1 MNRGKNIC
9 NELKAVRRRI
19 AEENDIPLEIK
30 ECTYKGECQGT
41 CPHCEAEMRYL
52 ERELAKRISVGK
64 VATITGIALAL
75 SATSQAQCV
84 KPNTTQQDCNT
95 IDCNETCVS
104 TLKGTVIDL
113 KTGETLPFVNVILKK
128 DNKQIG
134 ATTTDFDGLY
144 TIKKVPCGDYTLE
157 VSTLGYRHLMQS
169 ITVDRAGFT
178 VRDIGLSADSNSTLI
193 DGAIPVI
200 DIGTPSNSVDEIVRQ
215 IGGKDGRV
223 QAPVEAIGEIQ
234 VQLPG
239 TPASQSGDTLTRA
252 TRIIT
257 VDPKNPLKE

>member
-19 AEENDIPLEIK
+19 AEENNIPLEIK
-30 ECTYKGECQGT
+30 ECSYKGECRGT
-41 CPHCEAEMRYL
+41 CPRCDAEVRYL

-84 KPNTTQQDCNT
+84 KPNATQQDCHT
-95 IDCNETCVS
+95 VDHHETCVS

-113 KTGETLPFVNVILKK
+113 KTGEPLPFVNVILKK
-128 DNKQIG
+128 DSMQMG
-134 ATTTDFDGLY
+134 ATSTDFDGLY

-157 VSTLGYRHLMQS
+157 VSTIGYHHIMQS
-169 ITVDRAGFT
+169 ITVDRVGFT
-178 VRDIGLSADSNSTLI
+178 VRDIGMSADSTATLI
-193 DGAIPVI
+193 EGAIPVI

-215 IGGKDGRV
+215 IGNKDGRV
-223 QAPVEAIGEIQ
+223 QAPAEAIGQIQ

-239 TPASQSGDTLTRA
+239 TPASQSGDTIPNAPRL
-252 TRIIT
+252 II
-257 VDPKNPLKE
+257 VDPIEPVRP